1 MFKFNTY
8 MKSIAFLR

>member
-8 MKSIAFLR
+8 LR